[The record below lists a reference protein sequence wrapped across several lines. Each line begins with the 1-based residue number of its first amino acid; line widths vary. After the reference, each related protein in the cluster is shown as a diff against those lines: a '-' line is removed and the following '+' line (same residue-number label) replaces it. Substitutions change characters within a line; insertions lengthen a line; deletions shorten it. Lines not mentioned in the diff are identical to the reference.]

1 MSQASQA
8 LNATNAGWELTT
20 NATGTGIASGS
31 SLATVNATNKVVT
44 FTAGNNIEITQ
55 SGRNVTMALANNISV
70 NSVRTNDLTVS
81 GTANFTGTTN
91 LGGTTNI
98 SGNLNVTSGTNVNM
112 GGNRIQNVG
121 NATAPTD
128 AVNKAQL
135 DAAIANVSASGTQL
149 NSLNNRITRVERKLR
164 ASTAGTAAMLNIPQ
178 AIGAGK
184 QTIGAG
190 IGSNDGQNAVAV
202 GYSRVA
208 DNNKVIFKVTGAVNT
223 QGGYTAGA
231 GVSYQW

>member
-20 NATGTGIASGS
+20 NATGTGIATGS
-31 SLATVNATNKVVT
+31 SVATVNATNKVVT

-128 AVNKAQL
+128 AVNKAYV
-135 DAAIANVSASGTQL
+135 DAALSNVSSSARVDQL
-149 NSLNNRITRVERKLR
+149 SRDLNKVDKKARGGIAGAV
-164 ASTAGTAAMLNIPQ
+164 ATAGIPQ
-178 AIGAGK
+178 VYTPGKSMIAAAAGSYRGTNAI
-184 QTIGAG
+184 
-190 IGSNDGQNAVAV
+190 AV
-202 GYSRVA
+202 GYSRA
-208 DNNKVIFKVTGAVNT
+208 SDNGKVVLKITGSSNT
-223 QGGYTAGA
+223 QGDYTGSV
-231 GVSYQW
+231 GVGYQW

>member
-31 SLATVNATNKVVT
+31 SVVNVNATNKLVT
-44 FTAGNNIEITQ
+44 FTAGDNIEITQ
-55 SGRNVTMALANNISV
+55 SGRNVTMALARDISV

-81 GTANFTGTTN
+81 GTTN
-91 LGGTTNI
+91 LSGTTNI
-98 SGNLNVTSGTNVNM
+98 SGTMNVQANTTVNM

-128 AVNKAQL
+128 AVNKAYV
-135 DAAIANVSASGTQL
+135 DSAISNVTGGGVNMSHV